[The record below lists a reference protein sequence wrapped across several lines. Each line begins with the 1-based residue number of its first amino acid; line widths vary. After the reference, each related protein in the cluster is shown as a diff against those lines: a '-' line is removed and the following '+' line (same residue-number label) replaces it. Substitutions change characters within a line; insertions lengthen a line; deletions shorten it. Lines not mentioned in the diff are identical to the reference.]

1 MASSLSFSFLPVL
14 SFTPLFLLSNCFP
27 SIRHPSFVLFSQAL
41 LSFLLSFLALL
52 TPMFLIS
59 FSLCITPSY
68 LCLPLTFPF
77 LLKPS
82 SHYASFT
89 LLDAHHER
97 QIHGTYRGCHHPS
110 QIPNSFCP
118 EIHLVCQTCP
128 GRDSVILQGILLSVQ
143 HYASLIMCSFYC
155 GYLSYLF
162 STEQ

>member
-1 MASSLSFSFLPVL
+1 MASSLSPFSLFSLSRLSSSYPIAFPLSAIPHLSSFLKLFFL
-14 SFTPLFLLSNCFP
+14 SSFLFLLSLLLCF
-27 SIRHPSFVLFSQAL
+27 SS
-41 LSFLLSFLALL
+41 LSLCVSLLL
-52 TPMFLIS
+52 TS
-59 FSLCITPSY
+59 VSHSL
-68 LCLPLTFPF
+68 FPF